1 MKKIIAK
8 IKNSKLVKAFQ
19 KKLDKIVLPGFEG
32 LSLLQVG
39 SFFIAGLKKGSLTT
53 RAYSLAFRFFLALF
67 PSIIFL
73 FSLIPFIPIDN
84 FQAEVMLMM
93 EFGLPSDAYSLLEET
108 IYGILSKSS
117 GGLVSFG
124 FIFAFYL
131 ATNGINAMLMSFN
144 SSYFNQS
151 KRKPLILWL
160 RSILLLF
167 VLSFLMVLA
176 ITVIVFGESII
187 HYLIDEEIIKGGFTA
202 FLLQLIEILVFML
215 LCFFGFSLTYYI
227 GSPKGEKFKMISA
240 GSTLATVLTI
250 IISFGFAFYV
260 NNFSNYNK
268 FYGSIGALIVIM
280 LWLYY
285 NSLSILI
292 GYELNASIKY
302 AKRVNLKKL
311 KFVNDEKVD

>member
-1 MKKIIAK
+1 MKKIIDE
-8 IKNSKLVKAFQ
+8 IKNSNAIKAIK

-39 SFFIAGLKKGSLTT
+39 SFFIEGFKKGALTT

-67 PSIIFL
+67 PALLFL
-73 FSLIPFIPIDN
+73 FSIIPYIPIDN
-84 FQAEVMLMM
+84 FNNELMLLLEV
-93 EFGLPSDAYSLLEET
+93 GLPSDAYSLLSST
-108 IYGILSKSS
+108 INDLISKPR
-117 GGLVSFG
+117 GGLLSFG
-124 FIFAFYL
+124 FIFALYL

-144 SSYFNQS
+144 SSYFIET

-160 RSILLLF
+160 RAIVLLLI
-167 VLSFLMVLA
+167 LSTLMILA
-176 ITVIVFGESII
+176 IAIIVFSGVIADYFISQGVFEGK
-187 HYLIDEEIIKGGFTA
+187 LTA
-202 FLLQLIEILVFML
+202 FVIQFLEVIIFML
-215 LCFFGFSLTYYI
+215 LCFFGYSLTFYI
-227 GSPKGEKFKMISA
+227 GSPKGDKFKLISA
-240 GSTLATVLTI
+240 GSTLATLLTI
-250 IISFGFAFYV
+250 TISFGFAYYV

-311 KFVNDEKVD
+311 KFVNDEKVA